1 MGSHSLPDEK
11 EKIMFK
17 KIKDVLVEQIKM
29 GVTPEKLSQSI
40 MTGVIIGIIPILGA
54 ATLLAALTATKLRLN
69 HVVTQTV
76 NYLMYPAQLIMIP
89 IYIKIVGLIFEV
101 GDTPVRPDLIYA
113 QFSASP
119 SIFLMKYGL
128 IGFYALF
135 VWGFLGV
142 ILYLIFNPIILK
154 SVVNFKRKRAAWN
167 G

>member
-1 MGSHSLPDEK
+1 VGSHSLPYEK

-17 KIKDVLVEQIKM
+17 KIKTVIVEQIKM

-40 MTGVIIGIIPILGA
+40 MTGVIIGIIPILGT
-54 ATLLAALTATKLRLN
+54 ATLLAALVASKLKLN

-89 IYIKIVGLIFEV
+89 IYIKVVGLIFEV
-101 GDTPVRPDLIYA
+101 GETPVRPDLIYA
-113 QFSASP
+113 QFSESP
-119 SIFLMKYGL
+119 SAFLMKYGL

-135 VWGFLGV
+135 VWGALALV
-142 ILYLIFNPIILK
+142 LYFIFYPIILK
-154 SVVNFKRKRAAWN
+154 SIVNFKRRRAAWN